1 MTWKECENSRL
12 STEERSIL
20 ALLSGNLKAL
30 LPSCQTWED
39 HLWAYLRVMID
50 QTVEKELRRCV
61 NYKRQLEVLPDEY
74 WNQLLTVD
82 TIFSRLAASRDK
94 TVIAQGRDQYRFQIY
109 NINFDFRVLFRLNI
123 IELFISFVGQLS
135 EKHFPRR
142 RSNRRN
148 SNA

>member
-1 MTWKECENSRL
+1 
-12 STEERSIL
+12 
-20 ALLSGNLKAL
+20 
-30 LPSCQTWED
+30 
-39 HLWAYLRVMID
+39 MID